1 MVIRT
6 IKLLDDTAVTLQR
19 LDPRRIRLF
28 PLSPGEEIKDV
39 DGTINSVDYGNGD
52 FSITIGSVI
61 EVGRKSKYKVD
72 SIQKVEGTSLDGYY
86 LIINTLTRSSQ
97 LIMPFLGNTR
107 KAYAWGKNFSNCFI
121 GTEKKGDYALSIYLL
136 YRWEPD
142 IDFVKFEKEMLSHDW
157 YISQT
162 DPDLQHVMYEFKIP
176 DGHEDISRII
186 KGEYSLI
193 SPKGKTQILKFHGA
207 PADGRLAKVFSKDL
221 TLREELII
229 ELSETERV
237 QLPYNAELMSTF
249 TPEKEVYLEKYRI
262 TIKKNSDDAVNQ
274 VW

>member
-121 GTEKKGDYALSIYLL
+121 GTEKK
-136 YRWEPD
+136 R
-142 IDFVKFEKEMLSHDW
+142 
-157 YISQT
+157 
-162 DPDLQHVMYEFKIP
+162 
-176 DGHEDISRII
+176 
-186 KGEYSLI
+186 
-193 SPKGKTQILKFHGA
+193 
-207 PADGRLAKVFSKDL
+207 
-221 TLREELII
+221 
-229 ELSETERV
+229 
-237 QLPYNAELMSTF
+237 
-249 TPEKEVYLEKYRI
+249 
-262 TIKKNSDDAVNQ
+262 
-274 VW
+274 